1 VIKFVSDLRQ
11 VGGFLLVLR
20 FPPPIKLTAT
30 TLLKYLSQLA
40 DIMGSA
46 EKFEVS
52 QEQIMLQYPVQD
64 DCDKPPQPWDDE
76 EVIIQMYVLDTT
88 GKIDISLTQDI
99 PGTPVSS
106 TNKTY
111 RHDITEILLKVAL
124 NTITHPTQ
132 Q

>member
-1 VIKFVSDLRQ
+1 VFE
-11 VGGFLLVLR
+11 FC
-20 FPPPIKLTAT
+20 KL
-30 TLLKYLSQLA
+30 KPMFISQLA

-88 GKIDISLTQDI
+88 GKIDISLTQDMAKHI
-99 PGTPVSS
+99 KPGLQSS
-106 TNKTY
+106 KSLTV
-111 RHDITEILLKVAL
+111 I
-124 NTITHPTQ
+124 
-132 Q
+132 